1 MRQDKDELLTKEQVV
16 RMLANLHNP
25 RQDLVAVKAGTDK
38 PIPYRHVEEVNVAMP
53 VIAK

>member
-1 MRQDKDELLTKEQVV
+1 MQQDKDELLTKEQIA

-38 PIPYRHVEEVNVAMP
+38 PIPYIHVDEVVP
-53 VIAK
+53 QIAA